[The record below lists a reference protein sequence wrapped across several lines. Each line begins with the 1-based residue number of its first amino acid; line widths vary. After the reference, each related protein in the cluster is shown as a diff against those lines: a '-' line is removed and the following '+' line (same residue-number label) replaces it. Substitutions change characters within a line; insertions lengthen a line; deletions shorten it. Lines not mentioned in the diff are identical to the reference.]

1 VRLRRW
7 IELGV
12 GLGLGGGLLYWVLR
26 DYPWRALAE
35 LSWQWEA
42 VGGAAIVMVLAH
54 VWRAWRWKLFLSAS
68 GHENISIGEAFMA
81 LMVGYLVN
89 LGLPRAGEIVR
100 CSLLYRVRQL
110 PVELS
115 LGTVIGE
122 RMLDLLLLGVWGA
135 VVVGVEGS
143 EWLRRLGLWRWA
155 PFLVGGALVGMSLL
169 WGLYRYRQRLP
180 WPWAQR
186 IVRGVASPFQVR
198 PRTANLLLSI
208 GIWLSYW
215 IATWLA
221 GLAVQENFS
230 LWAAWV
236 LLVGSGLAMAIP
248 IPGGLGTFHAIGLV
262 LLNYLG
268 YADTP
273 AKTLV
278 LLIHAFQTLHTLL
291 LGLGGISYF
300 FLRMRQIP
308 MAPPHLAKPQTRV

>member
-1 VRLRRW
+1 
-7 IELGV
+7 
-12 GLGLGGGLLYWVLR
+12 
-26 DYPWRALAE
+26 
-35 LSWQWEA
+35 
-42 VGGAAIVMVLAH
+42 
-54 VWRAWRWKLFLSAS
+54 
-68 GHENISIGEAFMA
+68 
-81 LMVGYLVN
+81 
-89 LGLPRAGEIVR
+89 
-100 CSLLYRVRQL
+100 
-110 PVELS
+110 
-115 LGTVIGE
+115 
-122 RMLDLLLLGVWGA
+122 MLDLLLLGVWGA

-248 IPGGLGTFHAIGLV
+248 VPGGLGTFHAIGLV